1 MFGVRESVPY
11 KLKNLWQNR
20 RSSASDIVRELQ
32 TSIVFGNQGQN
43 VSNTLTVHLAR
54 YNRLRHN
61 YSVQV
66 FHCSAVRKV
75 PGAIVTGKRLKSEE
89 FLKSLLNSLYIFSIN
104 DISSY
109 LNIPCNML
117 CRTHKEVMHGINEQH
132 SNWVKVWEI

>member
-43 VSNTLTVHLAR
+43 VSNTLTAR
-54 YNRLRHN
+54 YHEDNRSSQANDQNLR
-61 YSVQV
+61 
-66 FHCSAVRKV
+66 
-75 PGAIVTGKRLKSEE
+75 E

-109 LNIPCNML
+109 PNIPCNML
-117 CRTHKEVMHGINEQH
+117 CCTHKEVMHGIICMG
-132 SNWVKVWEI
+132 SMSSTLVKKLNLFL